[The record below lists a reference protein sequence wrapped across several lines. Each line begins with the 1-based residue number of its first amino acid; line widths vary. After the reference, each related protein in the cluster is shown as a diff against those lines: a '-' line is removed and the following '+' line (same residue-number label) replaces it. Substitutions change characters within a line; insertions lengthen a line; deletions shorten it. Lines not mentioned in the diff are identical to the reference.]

1 MRLGLLI
8 YGSLDTISG
17 GYLYDRML
25 VEHLRRAG
33 DEVEIIS
40 LPWRNYAQHL
50 TDNFSSSPLA
60 RLRHANFDV
69 LLQDELNHPSLF
81 LLNQKLRGRY
91 PIISIVHHLRS
102 SEARPAWQNW
112 LYRQVERRYL
122 ASVDGFIFNSQTTK
136 MAVEAIRP
144 DLSGFKKP
152 DRSGRAAVV
161 AYPAADHLHPTLTA
175 DDIRARA
182 HEPGPLRLLFV
193 GNVIPRKGLHTL
205 LSALAKTK
213 ASILSGMERSGMKS
227 KPALSEAEGDAALLD
242 EWHLSVVGN
251 LTTDAAY
258 VKTIRYQIERE
269 KLLEKVALRGSLS
282 DAELAAEFGRS
293 HVLVVPSSYE
303 GFGIV
308 YLEGMAFGLPA
319 MACSATAGAAG
330 EIITHG
336 ENGFLIA
343 PNDVEALA
351 GHIQTL
357 IRDRERLAVMSLAA
371 LERYKAHP
379 IWEQNAERIRNFLLE
394 VSGSGL

>member
-1 MRLGLLI
+1 MRLGLII

-25 VEHLRRAG
+25 VEHLRRTG
-33 DEVEIIS
+33 DTVEIIS
-40 LPWRNYAQHL
+40 IPSRNYAGHL
-50 TDNFSSSPLA
+50 TDNFSSSLLA
-60 RLRHANFDV
+60 RLHHGNFDV

-81 LLNQKLRGRY
+81 WLNQSLRRRY

-112 LYRQVERRYL
+112 LYRQIERRYL
-122 ASVDGFIFNSQTTK
+122 ASVDGFIFNSQTTQQ
-136 MAVEAIRP
+136 AVADLTGLKRP
-144 DLSGFKKP
+144 V
-152 DRSGRAAVV
+152 RSLV
-161 AYPAADHLHPTLTA
+161 AYPAADHLRSTLTA

-213 ASILSGMERSGMKS
+213 ASILSGTKRSEVKS
-227 KPALSEAEGDAALLD
+227 NASRAALPG
-242 EWHLSVVGN
+242 EWRLSVVGS
-251 LTTDAAY
+251 LATDTNY
-258 VKTIRYQIERE
+258 VKTIRRQIEGQGF
-269 KLLEKVALRGSLS
+269 LDNVTLRGSLGE
-282 DAELAAEFGRS
+282 AELANEFARS
-293 HVLVVPSSYE
+293 HALVVPSSYE

-319 MACSATAGAAG
+319 IACSATAGAAG
-330 EIITHG
+330 EIIMHG

-357 IRDRERLAVMSLAA
+357 MRDRERLAAMSLAA
-371 LERYKAHP
+371 LERYRAHP
-379 IWEQNAERIRNFLLE
+379 TWEQSAGSIRNYLHE
-394 VSGSGL
+394 VRGSGL